1 MDNDIILNGI
11 RMGDQIGGPYQLSK
25 VLNESLT
32 SCGGF
37 SKKDL
42 IQRYLKWWKGDAF
55 DTGPTFASVFTHIDN
70 GVDPEEAVKQ
80 VNILMNG
87 NTAGCGPAHRIAPL
101 AAFTNIPTSNLFD
114 IAREE
119 ASITHFHPDAG
130 NGSAI
135 VVMLCR
141 YLIEGKTWEE
151 AKLLLSKNTYV
162 NKSWQKVLNAEVKS
176 DGYIFNVICSSI
188 YFLDRENSLKNAIKF
203 AGASNYCPIIVGVI
217 SNIIKFV

>member
-1 MDNDIILNGI
+1 
-11 RMGDQIGGPYQLSK
+11 MGDKIGGPYQLSK
-25 VLNESLT
+25 ILNESLT

-151 AKLLLSKNTYV
+151 AKLLLSKNIYT

-176 DGYIFNVICSSI
+176 DGYIFNMICSSI

-203 AGASNYCPIIVGVI
+203 AGAPNYCPIIVGVI